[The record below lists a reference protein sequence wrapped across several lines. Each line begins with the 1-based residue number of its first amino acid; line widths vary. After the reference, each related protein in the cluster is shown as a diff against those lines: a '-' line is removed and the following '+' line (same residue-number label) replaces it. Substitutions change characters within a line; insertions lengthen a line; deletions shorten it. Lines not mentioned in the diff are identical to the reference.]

1 MLRPSLP
8 YSDPDD
14 PSIRL
19 AYSLD
24 KQIFDMNILIVVN
37 LLEKNNLISYTI
49 YRAARMLVT
58 TKAVSPGHE
67 VLTDWQRIG
76 SGSPGVEL
84 RGQVAGE
91 EV

>member
-19 AYSLD
+19 AYPLD

-58 TKAVSPGHE
+58 TKRFLQDL

>member
-19 AYSLD
+19 AYPLD

-58 TKAVSPGHE
+58 TKAVSPGL

>member
-1 MLRPSLP
+1 
-8 YSDPDD
+8 
-14 PSIRL
+14 
-19 AYSLD
+19 
-24 KQIFDMNILIVVN
+24 
-37 LLEKNNLISYTI
+37 
-49 YRAARMLVT
+49 MLVT
-58 TKAVSPGHE
+58 TKSGFLQDL

>member
-19 AYSLD
+19 TYSLD

-58 TKAVSPGHE
+58 TKAVSPG
-67 VLTDWQRIG
+67 
-76 SGSPGVEL
+76 PGVN
-84 RGQVAGE
+84 
-91 EV
+91 

>member
-19 AYSLD
+19 AYPLD

-58 TKAVSPGHE
+58 TKAVSRDT

>member
-1 MLRPSLP
+1 
-8 YSDPDD
+8 
-14 PSIRL
+14 
-19 AYSLD
+19 
-24 KQIFDMNILIVVN
+24 
-37 LLEKNNLISYTI
+37 
-49 YRAARMLVT
+49 MLVT
-58 TKAVSPGHE
+58 TKAVSPGP

>member
-1 MLRPSLP
+1 
-8 YSDPDD
+8 
-14 PSIRL
+14 
-19 AYSLD
+19 
-24 KQIFDMNILIVVN
+24 
-37 LLEKNNLISYTI
+37 
-49 YRAARMLVT
+49 MLVT
-58 TKAVSPGHE
+58 TKRFLQDL

>member
-1 MLRPSLP
+1 
-8 YSDPDD
+8 
-14 PSIRL
+14 
-19 AYSLD
+19 
-24 KQIFDMNILIVVN
+24 
-37 LLEKNNLISYTI
+37 
-49 YRAARMLVT
+49 MLVT
-58 TKAVSPGHE
+58 TKAVLQDL

>member
-1 MLRPSLP
+1 M
-8 YSDPDD
+8 
-14 PSIRL
+14 
-19 AYSLD
+19 
-24 KQIFDMNILIVVN
+24 F
-37 LLEKNNLISYTI
+37 
-49 YRAARMLVT
+49 VT
-58 TKAVSPGHE
+58 TKRFLQDL

>member
-37 LLEKNNLISYTI
+37 LLENNLISYTI

-58 TKAVSPGHE
+58 TKRF
-67 VLTDWQRIG
+67 LQT
-76 SGSPGVEL
+76 GVN
-84 RGQVAGE
+84 
-91 EV
+91 